1 MASMTI
7 QDKRIALAKDG
18 TVSLPDADETIV
30 GQVMRDPAS
39 KKWVARAADAA
50 GKISRTKTEHPTR
63 QAAFE
68 ALLAAHGI
76 VKAAPK
82 P

>member
-1 MASMTI
+1 MAKMTI
-7 QDKRIALAKDG
+7 EDKRIALAKDG
-18 TVSLPDADETIV
+18 TVSLPDADDTVV
-30 GQVMRDPAS
+30 GQVMRDPET

-50 GKISRTKTEHPTR
+50 GKIGRAKTEHASR

-76 VKAAPK
+76 VKPTPK